1 MRFLTCWPLDS
12 AGCVRPWSQGA
23 VRVPGRGEATS
34 LPLAEN
40 VLVARS
46 EMEQQKSRLAELASQ
61 LADSAAAGEY
71 QLKLQGLA
79 QQRALRDAAEAAA
92 ELAAAAQKRC
102 TLRAV
107 PSSCLSRGGR
117 RGRAA
122 APLLELRAI
131 GVGPAGTMPWQR
143 SASSS

>member
-107 PSSCLSRGGR
+107 PCSCLSRGGR